1 MTPPVKSMPFDP
13 EGDSR
18 ETQHATSTIKRRET
32 QQAKRRRPADDNEEG
47 IAGERRLLADM
58 RRRGIKRSDVAHAFK
73 QPTNPQLDR
82 GESAIDAID
91 LSED

>member
-1 MTPPVKSMPFDP
+1 MPFDP

-32 QQAKRRRPADDNEEG
+32 QQAKRRRPADD
-47 IAGERRLLADM
+47 IAGVRRLLADM